1 MEKPNQPDIP
11 YIYKRLADL
20 EGLVQLLLA
29 QPSGHLIEDDGSP
42 VPQRSKLRFL
52 GIGKRV
58 TDNVLDDATEIDITS
73 PAIVGQIVMDES
85 GPQFCVVTVD
95 GKVADSSVVSHVGRV
110 AGIALT
116 APAAGFPVDCIFH
129 GDIENPAWAFNEG
142 DSIFLNGTALSST
155 PPASGF
161 SQAIGS
167 AKSPTKVVVNIE
179 EPILL

>member
-1 MEKPNQPDIP
+1 MEKPHQPDLP

-20 EGLVQLLLA
+20 EGLVELLLA
-29 QPSGHLIEDDGSP
+29 QPSGHVIQDGLLSS
-42 VPQRSKLRFL
+42 PQRSKLRFI
-52 GIGKRV
+52 GIGKKV
-58 TDNVLDDATEIDITS
+58 TDNAGDDATEIDITS
-73 PAIVGQIVMDES
+73 PAIVGQIVMDEP
-85 GPQFCVVTVD
+85 GPAFCVVTVD
-95 GKVADSSVVSHVGRV
+95 GKVADSAVLSHIGRV

-129 GDIENPAWAFNEG
+129 GDIENPLWSFAEG
-142 DSIFLNGTALSST
+142 DSIFLNGASLSAT

>member
-20 EGLVQLLLA
+20 EGFVRLLLA
-29 QPSGHLIEDDGSP
+29 QPSGHVIEDDGS
-42 VPQRSKLRFL
+42 VFPQRSKLRFL

-58 TDNVLDDATEIDITS
+58 ADNALEGATEVDITS
-73 PAIVGQIVMDES
+73 PAIVGQIIMDEP

-95 GKVADSSVVSHVGRV
+95 GKVADSNVVSHIGRV

-129 GDIENPAWAFNEG
+129 GDIENPAWSFNEG
-142 DSIFLNGTALSST
+142 DSIFLNGTSLSAT
-155 PPASGF
+155 PPAVGF